1 MRDAVTLACTEC
13 KQRNYQTNK
22 NKKHTTERLEMK
34 KVVWPTKNELVRYT
48 IVVLITVAFISLL
61 IMAVDFVF
69 TGFYKLFAGA
79 LAGAM

>member
-1 MRDAVTLACTEC
+1 MARQNTQVQQQGVTSFFRGVR
-13 KQRNYQTNK
+13 Q
-22 NKKHTTERLEMK
+22 EMK
-34 KVVWPTKNELVRYT
+34 KVVWPTKNESARYT

>member
-1 MRDAVTLACTEC
+1 MARQNTQVQQQGVTSFFRGVR
-13 KQRNYQTNK
+13 Q
-22 NKKHTTERLEMK
+22 EMK

-69 TGFYKLFAGA
+69 
-79 LAGAM
+79 